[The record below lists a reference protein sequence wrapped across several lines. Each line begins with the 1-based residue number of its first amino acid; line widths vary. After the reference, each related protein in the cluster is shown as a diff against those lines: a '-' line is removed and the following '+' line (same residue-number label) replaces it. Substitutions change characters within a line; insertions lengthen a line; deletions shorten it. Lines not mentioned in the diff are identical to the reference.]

1 MSFIRKT
8 KRNIGV
14 MFSDTLSQE
23 KFYNRQILLK
33 VLENARFLC
42 RQGLPL
48 RGNEKR
54 AILINCCCILQKL
67 IAE

>member
-1 MSFIRKT
+1 
-8 KRNIGV
+8 